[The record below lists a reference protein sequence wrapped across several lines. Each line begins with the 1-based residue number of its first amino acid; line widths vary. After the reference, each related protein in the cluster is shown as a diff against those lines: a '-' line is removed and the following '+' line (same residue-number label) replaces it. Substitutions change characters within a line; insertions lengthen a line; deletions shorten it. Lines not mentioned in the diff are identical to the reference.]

1 MIIEQMSVSAPSGK
15 RKQLGS
21 ALSSL
26 IGPTQVQPGCLS
38 CRLLQNWQD
47 LDELLVE
54 ASWETEKD
62 LIRHLQSDSYK
73 QLLLMMETSRIPPV
87 LRFSLVQEVSGLE
100 LVRCA
105 RTEANPIANENSAR
119 SLPDRTLQIEDAK
132 SGKENHS

>member
-54 ASWETEKD
+54 ANWETQED

-87 LRFSLVQEVSGLE
+87 LRFWTVQVANGIE
-100 LVRCA
+100 LVA
-105 RTEANPIANENSAR
+105 VAR
-119 SLPDRTLQIEDAK
+119 SSSE
-132 SGKENHS
+132 

>member
-1 MIIEQMSVSAPSGK
+1 MIIEQMSVSAPPGK

-38 CRLLQNWQD
+38 CRLFQNWQN

-54 ASWETEKD
+54 ASWETQED

-73 QLLLMMETSRIPPV
+73 QLLLMMEASRLPPV
-87 LRFSLVQEVSGLE
+87 LRFCSVQDISGLE
-100 LVRCA
+100 LVR
-105 RTEANPIANENSAR
+105 SAR
-119 SLPDRTLQIEDAK
+119 GESNPAT
-132 SGKENHS
+132 KENPARRLAGQAQRIRDGSGTG